1 MENSVVVLAMNE
13 IELETV
19 VVDVELLEVL
29 YCLQF
34 DRFLLYYHLCY
45 GISCKENNYLYAYT
59 SIGTYL
65 FRKF

>member
-19 VVDVELLEVL
+19 VDVELLVL

-45 GISCKENNYLYAYT
+45 GISRKENNYLYAYT